1 MTALKQLFKDIVDE
15 IKEFT
20 SGKTIDAVFPPIV
33 YIIGNS
39 IFGLKIGIA
48 LAISLALGLSIFR
61 TFKKQSILYLLVGM
75 VGVIIASGFALISD
89 NAASYFFPKVIASG
103 FLFLLSLL
111 SVLLGRPLAALVS
124 HISRGWEIQW
134 FLRKDIRP
142 AYREVTLAWAV
153 LFFSRMIIQLILLK
167 KANLAQLGW
176 ANILLGFPTTLTVLI
191 LTLIY
196 GVWRLKK
203 LGGPGVEEFRE
214 GKEPPWEGQ
223 RKGF

>member
-111 SVLLGRPLAALVS
+111 SVLL
-124 HISRGWEIQW
+124 
-134 FLRKDIRP
+134 
-142 AYREVTLAWAV
+142 
-153 LFFSRMIIQLILLK
+153 
-167 KANLAQLGW
+167 
-176 ANILLGFPTTLTVLI
+176 
-191 LTLIY
+191 
-196 GVWRLKK
+196 
-203 LGGPGVEEFRE
+203 
-214 GKEPPWEGQ
+214 
-223 RKGF
+223 